1 MTSARKDKVLLLTL
15 DSDDA
20 TVIAKS
26 SADGGNQEWEL
37 KWKIESKINLSL
49 FCMSS
54 NKFIANLR
62 FDCLSFR
69 LMLCTISSWL
79 PSIYIFFD
87 AFCYNKQ
94 KCLIILF
101 SEKVGRVRA
110 YFILCIYQIWLDKVH
125 FFFRTFFARSSIWWY
140 SQTW

>member
-37 KWKIESKINLSL
+37 EWKINSKINLSL
-49 FCMSS
+49 VCMSS

-69 LMLCTISSWL
+69 LISSWL
-79 PSIYIFFD
+79 PSIY
-87 AFCYNKQ
+87 
-94 KCLIILF
+94 
-101 SEKVGRVRA
+101 
-110 YFILCIYQIWLDKVH
+110 
-125 FFFRTFFARSSIWWY
+125 
-140 SQTW
+140 